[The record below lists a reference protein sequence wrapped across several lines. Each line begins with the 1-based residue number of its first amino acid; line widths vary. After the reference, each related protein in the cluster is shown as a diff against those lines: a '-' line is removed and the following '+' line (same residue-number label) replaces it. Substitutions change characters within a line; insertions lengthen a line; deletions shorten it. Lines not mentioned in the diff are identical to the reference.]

1 MGETHRKES
10 DKMGSKIEIDAEQV
24 EKLASRFWKNT
35 EIAAFFGC
43 DEGTIRKRFPNEL
56 IKGRESGKGKL
67 RDAQLAAAFKGSAA
81 MLIWLGKQY
90 LEQSEKMSVEHSEI
104 WKGSLE
110 IIEEKDKSD
119 LREKVAKFLN

>member
-1 MGETHRKES
+1 MGA
-10 DKMGSKIEIDAEQV
+10 KIEIDAEQV
-24 EKLASRFWKNT
+24 EKLASRFWKVP
-35 EIAAFFGC
+35 EIAAFFC
-43 DEGTIRKRFPNEL
+43 CSESTINHRFAENL

-104 WKGSLE
+104 WKGQLE
-110 IIEEKDKSD
+110 IIDPVQKEELSG
-119 LREKVAKFLN
+119 RVAKFLN